1 MRGERMGLKDRL
13 APALEAG
20 DVTAGWEVLQDLHGD
35 ERREAKA
42 AFETPKPWADFMDDS
57 TFGYDQPAP
66 GQPHDIDAYEA
77 ASKRRYRAHLILAL
91 AAVELCGPV
100 TAAHRVQAGWW
111 GLVDDHSELIYA
123 LWGKDRAWAQAY
135 VDEAS
140 KSGGSGEVIRSVVA
154 HHGFACPSGEA
165 FLEVWTVGAPI
176 TFHGYWPKAEPDA
189 DEWLHADP
197 LLPDLAYHLLNSDQC
212 GSWGWLPEAMR
223 RGVEL
228 DVLDRSRL
236 LEVVLTALTTQHRPS
251 AQSVMAE
258 TLQVLGLRVEEVP
271 GGFDY
276 MLGVLA
282 TTKSSVLKFVFP
294 LVLELVSGPD
304 DLRDLTMLVAGRE
317 KVHKTTLLKALDD
330 EALEARVGG
339 VGVREA
345 LELLAA
351 DEDVRFAAAVTRS
364 LERRGAAAP
373 AQPVVAEPLGL
384 WDLRPTPIA
393 PAKDWPHWL
402 DLNITWGKAL
412 AKRSNEYPEEL
423 QRATFNLLTAMAAG
437 QEWRAPLLANLQ
449 KHMTDGQLM
458 VARTVDAFTDVFLAG
473 GFRDA
478 YPVAL
483 AVADTGA
490 GVGRKPAGLHLLL
503 RMLAQY
509 AVEIPLDV
517 SIEPPAN
524 ISALAVANGRTS
536 AQEEARRLGVALA
549 RAEDS
554 DAWLADLRAGRAS
567 TTPRE
572 ARGLWT
578 DPVLRPLPKDVRIED
593 DRVARARDL
602 AHLRGMVADPSYLA
616 VGTHVQCFSEAWIK
630 ERQAYFVP
638 VPAPDDELLELA
650 VITAAASRG
659 SDAVRREIHRPVTK
673 AAGQGYPHEFFG
685 GRKAVQQWAATDFT
699 TDDYWRTAWRTVSA
713 WDVGTEISYQDERHH
728 HIEVWRHHVRYTDFD
743 IAHDDHDVLRQV
755 PRIAEQLAA
764 DSPLG
769 RPTGNPRVDAR
780 PLLAVFRI
788 PGELEAI
795 NRFRLLEGLLNV
807 EHNDVILAAPTW
819 ADFALDFDDL
829 LARLVACEGRPV
841 GPLDLIQALHRLRP
855 VDPARLAE
863 LDGLNVRTTPELTSP
878 DGTES
883 WDALELVRTW
893 VSSGGLP
900 PVDATATDGM
910 WTSTAT
916 APVPFTTCQALT
928 HVPSVADTPFVTSAD
943 LARVFPTWTDRIVK
957 TAFVEGS
964 SHGTT
969 TADFPAHATGTFGA
983 PLHDLFLHD
992 LTRATGKAD
1001 RNSDRLLGARCALG
1015 HQRFDPALFAEVGLQ
1030 RHRAGTLDLPHL
1042 LESTQTLGEQ
1052 QLVKQLWPLLT
1063 ALASGL
1069 AAEPKRPPAL
1079 AGLFRQLSGWVV
1091 EIPERVELPD
1101 GIRHLA
1107 VARGSS
1113 KAHEAARALV
1123 EAAEQA

>member
-1 MRGERMGLKDRL
+1 MGLRERL

-20 DVTAGWEVLQDLHGD
+20 DVTAGWEVLHDLHGD

-42 AFETPKPWADFMDDS
+42 AFEPPKLWANIMDAS
-57 TFGYDQPAP
+57 TFEYDQPAP
-66 GQPHDIDAYEA
+66 GQPHDNDAYEA
-77 ASKRRYRAHLILAL
+77 ASKRRYRAHLILGL

-100 TAAHRVQAGWW
+100 TAAHRVQAGSWD
-111 GLVDDHSELIYA
+111 LVDDHSELIYA
-123 LWGKDRAWAQAY
+123 LWEKDRAWAQAY

-140 KSGGSGEVIRSVVA
+140 KSGASGEVIRSVVT

-165 FLEVWTVGAPI
+165 FLEVWADGAPI
-176 TFHGYWPKAEPDA
+176 TFHGYWPKIEPDA

-197 LLPDLAYHLLNSDQC
+197 LLPDLAYHLLNSDHC
-212 GSWGWLPEAMR
+212 GSWKWLPEVMR

-251 AQSVMAE
+251 AQAVMAE
-258 TLQVLGLRVEEVP
+258 TLQVLGLRAEETP

-282 TTKSSVLKFVFP
+282 TTKSSVLKIMFP

-317 KVHKTTLLKALDD
+317 KLHKTTLLKALDD
-330 EALEARVGG
+330 EALETRVGG
-339 VGVREA
+339 VGLAEA
-345 LELLAA
+345 LELLTA

-373 AQPVVAEPLGL
+373 SQPVVAEPLGL

-393 PAKDWPHWL
+393 PDKDWPHWL

-412 AKRSNEYPEEL
+412 AKRSNEHPEEL

-437 QEWRAPLLANLQ
+437 QNWRAPLLANLQ

-473 GFRDA
+473 GFHDL

-509 AVEIPLDV
+509 AVEVPPQV
-517 SIEPPAN
+517 SIELPAN
-524 ISALAVANGRTS
+524 ISALAVANGLTS

-549 RAEDS
+549 RAEDG
-554 DAWLADLRAGRAS
+554 DAWLVDLRAGRAS

-578 DPVLRPLPKDVRIED
+578 DPVLHRLPEDVRLED

-602 AHLRGMVADPSYLA
+602 AHLRAMVADPSFSA
-616 VGTHVQCFSEAWIK
+616 VGTHVQCFSAAWVK
-630 ERQAYFVP
+630 EQQAYSVL

-650 VITAAASRG
+650 VITAAASHG
-659 SDAVRREIHRPVTK
+659 ADAVRREMRRPVTK
-673 AAGQGYPHEFFG
+673 AAGQSYPYEFSG
-685 GRKAVQQWAATDFT
+685 GRKAVQQWAASDFT
-699 TDDYWRTAWRTVSA
+699 VDDYWRTAWRSVSA
-713 WDVGTEISYQDERHH
+713 WTVGSQFSFQDHEQHH
-728 HIEVWRHHVRYTDFD
+728 HVQVWLRHVRYQDFD
-743 IAHDDHDVLRQV
+743 IACDDHEVVRQV
-755 PRIAEQLAA
+755 PRVAELLAA

-769 RPTGNPRVDAR
+769 QPTGNPRVDSQ
-780 PLLAVFRI
+780 PLLAVFHA

-795 NRFRLLEGLLNV
+795 ARFRLLEGLLNV
-807 EHNDVILAAPTW
+807 EHNDVVLAAPTW
-819 ADFALDFDDL
+819 ADFTLDFDDL

-841 GPLDLIQALHRLRP
+841 GPLDLVQALHRLRL

-863 LDGLNVRTTPELTSP
+863 LDGLNVQTTPELTSP
-878 DGTES
+878 HGTES
-883 WDALELVRTW
+883 WDAVELVRTW
-893 VSSGGLP
+893 VTSGGLP
-900 PVDATATDGM
+900 PVDARAIDGM
-910 WTSTAT
+910 WASTAT
-916 APVPFTTCQALT
+916 APVPFTACRVLAR
-928 HVPSVADTPFVTSAD
+928 VCSVAETPYVTAAD
-943 LARVFPTWTDRIVK
+943 LARVVPTWSDRAVRN
-957 TAFVEGS
+957 AFVEGS
-964 SHGTT
+964 RHA
-969 TADFPAHATGTFGA
+969 TATAEFPAHATGIFGA

-992 LTRATGKAD
+992 LTGATVKGD
-1001 RNSDRLLGARCALG
+1001 RNDDRFLGARCALG
-1015 HQRFDPALFAEVGLQ
+1015 HQRFDPALIAEVGLQ
-1030 RHRAGTLDLPHL
+1030 RHRSGTLDLPRL
-1042 LESTQTLGEQ
+1042 LESTQALGEQ

-1079 AGLFRQLSGWVV
+1079 GGMFRQLSGWVV

-1107 VARGSS
+1107 DARGSS
-1113 KAHEAARALV
+1113 KAHEAARTLV
-1123 EAAEQA
+1123 EAVEQA